1 MQHRLRTHGDQ
12 QFEAQRWQAQQAR
25 HETAAINGEL
35 GQQAQILALAE
46 VYREL
51 CAAGQVEQA
60 AEIKRRVNLIV
71 TEGK

>member
-1 MQHRLRTHGDQ
+1 MQHLRKTGDQ
-12 QFEAQRWQAQQAR
+12 QLEAQRWAASQASREQ
-25 HETAAINGEL
+25 AAINGQL
-35 GQQAQILALAE
+35 GPQAQILALAE

-51 CAAGQVEQA
+51 RAAGKVEQA